1 MFPLYSLLMAF
12 TDLGESSVLLS
23 TVIAACGW
31 FWLNRQHHLALLWLF
46 AAGGCSVTLLVL
58 KIGFLTCGHSVLHGS
73 VLTPS
78 GHSAMSAL
86 FYGGAALTVGRLWSR
101 AGRHPLLLQAIGL
114 TIPVAIGVT
123 RVLVDAHTPQEVM
136 VGLAVGF
143 AWLALFAHLLPKTEA
158 AAPKPPSGV
167 LILLGLLY
175 LSLLAISMTGEHM
188 TVEGVL
194 SRLADT
200 LHVHWNVCTG

>member
-1 MFPLYSLLMAF
+1 MAF

-46 AAGGCSVTLLVL
+46 AAGGCSVTMLAL
-58 KIGFLTCGHSVLHGS
+58 KICFLTCGQYVLHGS

-78 GHSAMSAL
+78 GHSSMSAL
-86 FYGGAALTVGRLWSR
+86 FYGAAALTVGRLWSR
-101 AGRHPLLLQAIGL
+101 AARHPLLLQAIGL
-114 TIPVAIGVT
+114 TIPLAIGVT

-158 AAPKPPSGV
+158 SAPQPPAAVPV
-167 LILLGLLY
+167 LLGLLY
-175 LSLLAISMTGEHM
+175 LGLLAVSMTGEHV

-194 SRLADT
+194 GRVADA
-200 LHVHWNVCTG
+200 LHVQWNVCTG